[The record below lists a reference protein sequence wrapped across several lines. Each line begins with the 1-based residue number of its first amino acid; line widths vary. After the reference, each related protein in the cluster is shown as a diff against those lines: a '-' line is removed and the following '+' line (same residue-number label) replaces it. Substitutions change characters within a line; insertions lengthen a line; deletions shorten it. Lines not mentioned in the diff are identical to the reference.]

1 MFPPRRLSI
10 FVKLEDESSQSFCSA
25 ERREVLLVIRPTPTT
40 RFRGLLGDR
49 FRGPHGERT
58 QPEILTCSA
67 KQIRPDRSHL
77 GLGCMAR
84 RGRDVPTATV
94 VPSPDAGEHWRVS
107 GRFMRLGAFRIEWES
122 SAAGRVMLRAR
133 NSQRPAASTTTR
145 LPALHAFLRADQLQH
160 GLHGPYAI
168 RRGHPAVDGGV
179 SPEQPG

>member
-1 MFPPRRLSI
+1 MSRDF
-10 FVKLEDESSQSFCSA
+10 FKLEDESSQSFCSA